1 MDKSKAM
8 NDILSSSSI
17 EDMYAVAEWSIAAS
31 DRHDDDEEKFYSVLL
46 YIIAKNF
53 CKTNG
58 IKDTYQM
65 PLIPFVILYAVRA
78 GATVEA
84 VESFLCGVRH
94 DELMR
99 K

>member
-1 MDKSKAM
+1 MDKSNAL
-8 NDILSSSSI
+8 NDILTASSI

-53 CKTNG
+53 CKKNG

-84 VESFLCGVRH
+84 VERLLCEFRH
-94 DELMR
+94 TEE
-99 K
+99 